1 MSFSFKRALVASTI
15 LAAAISGAVAQ
26 DLSNEKNK
34 VSYMVGMDIGNNLS
48 QIKDEIDVAVLVK
61 GLEDVLAGRETK
73 LTEEQANQVK
83 MEFMQRLQAKAMEEQ
98 TAAAARNRSEGEAFL
113 AENAK
118 KSGVTTTESGLQYQV
133 LTEGSGKKPSATD
146 RVRVHYVG
154 TLLDGSTFDSSVDR
168 GQPAEFPLNG
178 VIRGW
183 TEGLQL
189 MSEGSKYKFFIPS
202 ELAYGE
208 NGPPNIGPNA
218 VLTFEVE
225 LLEVLD

>member
-1 MSFSFKRALVASTI
+1 MSFSFKHALVASAV
-15 LAAAISGAVAQ
+15 LAAAVSTAVAQ
-26 DLSNEKNK
+26 DLSSEKHK
-34 VSYMVGMDIGNNLS
+34 VSYMVGMDVGRNLS
-48 QIKDEIDVAVLVK
+48 QIKDEIDVAILVK

-73 LTEEQANQVK
+73 LTNEQAEEVK
-83 MEFMQRLQAKAMEEQ
+83 TQFMQRLQAKAMEEQ
-98 TAAAARNRSEGEAFL
+98 TAAATRNRTEGEAFL

-118 KSGVTTTESGLQYQV
+118 KSGVTTTESGLQYEV
-133 LTEGSGKKPSATD
+133 ITEGSGKKPAATD

-154 TLLDGSTFDSSVDR
+154 TLLDGKTFDSSIDR

-189 MSEGSKYKFFIPS
+189 MPVGSKYKFYIPS

-208 NGPPNIGPNA
+208 SGPPNIGPNA
-218 VLTFEVE
+218 TLTFEVE
-225 LLEVLD
+225 LLEVLE